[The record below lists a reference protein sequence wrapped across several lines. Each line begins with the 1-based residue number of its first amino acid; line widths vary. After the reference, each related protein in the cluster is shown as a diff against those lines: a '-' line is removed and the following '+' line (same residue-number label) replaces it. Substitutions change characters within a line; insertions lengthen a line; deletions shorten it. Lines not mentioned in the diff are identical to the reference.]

1 MSNERLVE
9 IIVGSKTDL
18 PHTQGCK
25 DILSKLGIPWELS
38 ILSAHRH
45 PRALG
50 ERANDAVLSGVKAII
65 CFAGMSAQLPGA
77 VGALTA
83 GKGVMVIG
91 VALPSAEFP
100 DAMDALLAMTR
111 LPPGLGVVCAGIG
124 AGAGTNAALFA
135 AEALAGG
142 GFLPLEKLILQY
154 KEMNEAKPPQPGL
167 ESGPKAE
174 KP

>member
-1 MSNERLVE
+1 LNERLVD

-18 PHTQGCK
+18 PYTEACK
-25 DILSKLGIPWELS
+25 EVLGKLAIPWELS

-45 PRALG
+45 PKGLE
-50 ERANDAVLSGVKAII
+50 ERVKDAFLSGVKAII
-65 CFAGMSAQLPGA
+65 CFAGWSAALPGA
-77 VGALTA
+77 VAPFA
-83 GKGVMVIG
+83 KAKGIMVIG
-91 VALPSAEFP
+91 VALPSTEFP

-124 AGAGTNAALFA
+124 AGAGTNAALFV

-142 GFLPLEKLILQY
+142 GFLPMDKLMLRY
-154 KEMNEAKPPQPGL
+154 KEMNEAKPPLPGL

-174 KP
+174 